1 MSPVSLSIHA
11 ICGSVEI
18 QEDGMSNSYEIRS
31 ICGICNT
38 RTAMTDGESLDSV
51 ITFDKEELA
60 LAHRDKLLSKE
71 WELELSILG
80 AAYHECPE
88 CHVIR
93 PIHELQLYVF
103 RHLS

>member
-1 MSPVSLSIHA
+1 MNDA
-11 ICGSVEI
+11 F
-18 QEDGMSNSYEIRS
+18 EIRS
-31 ICGICNT
+31 ICGICGT
-38 RTAMTDGESLDSV
+38 RNVMTDEKNPGSV

-103 RHLS
+103 RHFS

>member
-1 MSPVSLSIHA
+1 MNDA
-11 ICGSVEI
+11 F
-18 QEDGMSNSYEIRS
+18 EIRS
-31 ICGICNT
+31 ICGICST
-38 RTAMTDGESLDSV
+38 RTAIADEKNPDSV
-51 ITFDKEELA
+51 ITFGKEELA
-60 LAHRDKLLSKE
+60 LAYRDKLLSKE

-103 RHLS
+103 RHFS